1 MHAEIARCYEGLALR
16 RAGTE
21 FGKTGMSGTVGGT
34 GQGHTGGG
42 RTANGLRASIED
54 LPGSLIRAVAEPN
67 MGREGL
73 LRLWFGEPDV
83 PTPQFIKDAATAALA
98 DNQVFYAQN
107 RGVPLLRQTISDYA
121 SALHGKPIGIDR
133 ITVTGSGMNAIMMVS
148 EALISAGDNLVAVG
162 PIWPNCKETVRI
174 MDGEPRQVA
183 LHLGADGRWH
193 LDIDELFAA
202 CDERTRA
209 IFINSPGNPTGWVMP
224 RDEQRAVLEECR
236 KRGIWLIGDEVYTRL
251 AYESDLNLG
260 RAPSF
265 LDICEPE
272 DRVIVINSF
281 SKSWSMT
288 GWRLGWLTHPAD
300 AGHAFEKLVEYNIAN
315 PTTFV
320 QYAGV
325 VAIREG
331 EPFVQETLERYRRN
345 RDIVVQRLGAMKRVT
360 LSRPEG
366 AFYAFFAVDG
376 MTDSVTFAQKLI
388 DECGVGLA
396 PGRAFSADGEGW
408 MRLCFAADTAT
419 VSAAMDRLEPVL
431 G

>member
-1 MHAEIARCYEGLALR
+1 MSDMLKSEPLR
-16 RAGTE
+16 SAG
-21 FGKTGMSGTVGGT
+21 
-34 GQGHTGGG
+34 
-42 RTANGLRASIED
+42 GLRQSIED
-54 LPGSLIRAVAEPN
+54 LPGSLIRHVAEPN

-98 DNQVFYAQN
+98 DNQVFYAKN
-107 RGVPLLRQTISDYA
+107 RGVPLLRETISEYV
-121 SALHGKPIGIDR
+121 SALHDRPIGIDR
-133 ITVTGSGMNAIMMVS
+133 LTVSGSGMNAIMMVS
-148 EALISAGDNLVAVG
+148 EALMSAGDNMVAVG

-174 MDGEPRQVA
+174 MDAEPRQVA
-183 LHLGADGRWH
+183 LHLGIDGRWK

-202 CDERTRA
+202 CDDRTRA
-209 IFINSPGNPTGWVMP
+209 VFINSPGNPTGWVMP
-224 RDEQRAVLEECR
+224 PGEQRAVLEECR
-236 KRGIWLIGDEVYTRL
+236 RRGIWLIADEVYIRL
-251 AYESDLNLG
+251 AYETDLPKG

-265 LDICEPE
+265 LDIADPE
-272 DRVIVINSF
+272 DRLIVVNSF

-288 GWRLGWLTHPAD
+288 GWRLGWLTHPAA
-300 AGHAFEKLVEYNIAN
+300 AGEAFEKLVEYNIAN

-325 VAIREG
+325 TAIRNG
-331 EPFVQETLERYRRN
+331 EDFIAETVARYRLN

-376 MTDSVTFAQKLI
+376 MTDSVAFAQELI
-388 DECGVGLA
+388 DGPGVGLA
-396 PGRAFSADGEGW
+396 PGRAFSEDGEGW

-419 VSAAMDRLEPVL
+419 VSEAMDRLEPVL

>member
-1 MHAEIARCYEGLALR
+1 MTDHNDSAAR
-16 RAGTE
+16 
-21 FGKTGMSGTVGGT
+21 S
-34 GQGHTGGG
+34 
-42 RTANGLRASIED
+42 ANGLRRSIEE
-54 LPGSLIRAVAEPN
+54 LPGSLIRHVAEPN

-83 PTPQFIKDAATAALA
+83 PTPEFIKDAATAALA

-107 RGVPLLRQTISDYA
+107 RGVPLLRETISAYV
-121 SALHGKPIGIDR
+121 SALHGYPIGIDR
-133 ITVTGSGMNAIMMVS
+133 ITVSGSGMNAIMMVS
-148 EALISAGDNLVAVG
+148 EALMSAGDNLVAVG

-174 MDGEPRQVA
+174 MDAEPRQVA
-183 LHLGADGRWH
+183 LTLGVDGRWK
-193 LDIDELFAA
+193 LDIDALFAA

-224 RDEQRAVLEECR
+224 RAEQQAVLDECR
-236 KRGIWLIGDEVYTRL
+236 KRGIWLIGDEVYIRL
-251 AYESDLNLG
+251 AYESDLPLG

-265 LDICEPE
+265 LDIAEPD

-288 GWRLGWLTHPAD
+288 GWRLGWITHPAD
-300 AGHAFEKLVEYNIAN
+300 AGEAFEKLVEYNIAS

-325 VAIREG
+325 TAIREG
-331 EPFVQETLERYRRN
+331 EDFVAETLERYRRN

-360 LSRPEG
+360 LARPDG

-376 MTDSVTFAQKLI
+376 MTDSVKFAQKLI

-396 PGRAFSADGEGW
+396 PGRAFSEDGEGW

>member
-1 MHAEIARCYEGLALR
+1 MPDKTICDGR
-16 RAGTE
+16 RAP
-21 FGKTGMSGTVGGT
+21 
-34 GQGHTGGG
+34 
-42 RTANGLRASIED
+42 NGLRRSIEE
-54 LPGSLIRAVAEPN
+54 LPGSLIRHVAEPN

-83 PTPQFIKDAATAALA
+83 PTPQFIKEAATAALA

-107 RGVPLLRQTISDYA
+107 RGVPLLRRTIAEYGT
-121 SALHGKPIGIDR
+121 ALHGRPIDIER

-148 EALISAGDNLVAVG
+148 EALMSAGDNMVAVG

-174 MDGEPRQVA
+174 MDAEARQVA
-183 LHLGADGRWH
+183 LRLGADGRWA
-193 LDIDELFAA
+193 LDPDELFAA
-202 CDERTRA
+202 CDARTRA
-209 IFINSPGNPTGWVMP
+209 VFVNSPGNPTGWVMP
-224 RDEQRAVLEECR
+224 AAEQRALLDECR
-236 KRGIWLIGDEVYTRL
+236 RRGIWLIADEVYIRL
-251 AYESDLNLG
+251 AYESDLPLG

-265 LDICEPE
+265 LDIAEPD
-272 DRVIVINSF
+272 DRLIVINSF

-288 GWRLGWLTHPAD
+288 GWRLGWITHPAD
-300 AGHAFEKLVEYNIAN
+300 TGHAFEKLVEYNIAN

-325 VAIREG
+325 AAIRDG
-331 EPFVQETLERYRRN
+331 EPFIAETVERYRRN

-360 LSRPEG
+360 LSRPDG

-376 MTDSVTFAQKLI
+376 MTDSVAFAQTLI
-388 DECGVGLA
+388 DEVGVGLA
-396 PGRAFSADGEGW
+396 PGRAFSEDGEGW
-408 MRLCFAADTAT
+408 MRLCFAADSAT